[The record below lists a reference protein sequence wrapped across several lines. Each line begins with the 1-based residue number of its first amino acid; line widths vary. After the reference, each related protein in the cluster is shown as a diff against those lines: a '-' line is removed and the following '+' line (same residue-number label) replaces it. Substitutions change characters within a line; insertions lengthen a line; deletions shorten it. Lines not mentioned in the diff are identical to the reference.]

1 MAKQVL
7 NYYQRNKSRIKAK
20 RRQQT
25 LSTTGGVRF
34 TDLTK
39 RHRPDHCELCLDRY
53 EAGWKLIRLDYHHWI
68 ALRPDLGL
76 WLCRRCHTIA
86 GQLDKPDIMRLGSL
100 YYKIKKEAEAN
111 A

>member
-7 NYYQRNKSRIKAK
+7 NYYRRNEARIKAQ
-20 RRQQT
+20 RRQKT

-39 RHRPDHCELCLDRY
+39 RHRPDHCELCHIIVDNCQHPI
-53 EAGWKLIRLDYHHWI
+53 KLDYHHWI
-68 ALRPDLGL
+68 PLKPDLGL
-76 WLCRRCHTIA
+76 WLCRPCHTIA
-86 GQLDKPDIMRLGSL
+86 GQLDKPDIMRLSSI